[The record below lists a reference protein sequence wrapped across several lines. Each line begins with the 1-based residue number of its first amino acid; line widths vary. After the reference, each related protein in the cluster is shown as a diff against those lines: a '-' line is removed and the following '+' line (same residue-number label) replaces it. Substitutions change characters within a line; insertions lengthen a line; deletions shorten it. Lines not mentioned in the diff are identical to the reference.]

1 MEATTRT
8 FDGRREEVDSDW
20 EALEAIDMEE
30 ALAMDSFVAQLTA
43 GAADDNY
50 ADSVG
55 SLL

>member
-8 FDGRREEVDSDW
+8 FDGRREEVGSDW